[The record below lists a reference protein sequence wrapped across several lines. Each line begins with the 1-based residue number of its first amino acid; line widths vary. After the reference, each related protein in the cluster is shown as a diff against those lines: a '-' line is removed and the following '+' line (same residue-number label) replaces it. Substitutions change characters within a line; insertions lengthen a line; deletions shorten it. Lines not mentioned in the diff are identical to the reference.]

1 MPDGIEVRQYLQD
14 QPHTYITTE
23 QAEAI
28 TAEMLTVFPC
38 LAEVGKAEERAAFRP
53 RVPKAEETYP
63 LVTRHTKTIR
73 TRVRNDAKKW
83 VEYVKNWDV
92 AMYGPVPAHV
102 ANWTGP
108 HYSEA
113 TINKHKRAE
122 EIERMLHEIDTLRYR
137 VEMLESL
144 R

>member
-38 LAEVGKAEERAAFRP
+38 LADVGKAEERAAFRP

-63 LVTRHTKTIR
+63 LTARHIKPILTR
-73 TRVRNDAKKW
+73 TRREWQQWNDNL
-83 VEYVKNWDV
+83 KNWNV
-92 AMYGPVPAHV
+92 AMYGPVPT
-102 ANWTGP
+102 WQTGP
-108 HYSEA
+108 SYSPA
-113 TINKHKRAE
+113 TKVKHQRCE
-122 EIERMLHEIDTLRYR
+122 EQTEMLHEIDTLRHR
-137 VEMLESL
+137 VEMMESL